1 MIGPDQHFILLAF
14 VLAFVAIAVWAEQK
28 TRLGRNLS
36 APAIIIIGGIIFSNT
51 GIVPKSAA
59 IYGGIFAYVV
69 PAAIAALLLK
79 ADLRKILSE
88 TGTMALPF
96 LLSAVSIIAGG
107 LIASL
112 VVNVGPEE
120 HKLAG
125 TMVASSI
132 GGSMNFVAVSNA
144 MQFEDQS
151 LLSAALATDS
161 VVGASYL
168 VLMSIVSATAWFVRR
183 SGATLP
189 EDAQSPEAEFG
200 ETHGT
205 KKAMHPLASL
215 TIVLALSAGIA
226 ATGEWLAGAVGFAAF
241 SVLAITVMA
250 VAVANIFSRPLA
262 KVRFDAEFG
271 SFGMYL
277 FFFAVAALTDLSSF
291 IENAGPV
298 MAFVLIMI
306 GVHVALVL
314 LVARALRWDLAEV
327 FVAANACVL
336 GPATAAGL
344 AGSRGW
350 QHLVTPG
357 IMCGLAGYVT
367 ANFIG
372 LGLAQLLQ

>member
-1 MIGPDQHFILLAF
+1 MIGSDQHLILLAF
-14 VLAFVAIAVWAEQK
+14 VLAFVAFAAWAEQK
-28 TRLGRNLS
+28 TRLGGNLS
-36 APAIIIIGGIIFSNT
+36 APAIIIIGGIAFSNL
-51 GIVPKSAA
+51 GLVPKSAA
-59 IYGGIFAYVV
+59 IYGGIFTYVV

-79 ADLRKILSE
+79 ADLRKIFTE

-96 LLSAVSIIAGG
+96 VVSALSVIAGG
-107 LIASL
+107 LVASL
-112 VVNVGPEE
+112 VFNIGPEE

-151 LLSAALATDS
+151 LLSSALATDS
-161 VVGASYL
+161 VVGVSYL
-168 VLMSIVSATAWFVRR
+168 LLMSVFTATAWFVRR
-183 SGATLP
+183 SQTAVSAAP
-189 EDAQSPEAEFG
+189 QADAVEAPARSG
-200 ETHGT
+200 N
-205 KKAMHPLASL
+205 LLISL
-215 TIVLALSAGIA
+215 TVVLALSTAIA
-226 ATGEWLAGAVGFAAF
+226 ALGGFLAQYVGLAAF
-241 SVLAITVMA
+241 SVLAITVIA
-250 VAVANIFSRPLA
+250 VAVANLFRRPLA
-262 KVRFDAEFG
+262 NVALDGEFG

-277 FFFAVAALTDLSSF
+277 FFFAVAASTDLSSF

-298 MAFVLIMI
+298 MAFALTMI
-306 GVHVALVL
+306 SVHAAIVL

-357 IMCGLAGYVT
+357 IMCGLAGYVA

-372 LGLAQLLQ
+372 IGIAQILQ